1 MAMPI
6 LRNALLEFRGAQL
19 RALEAITLEY
29 ATLFKTPLADLFHL
43 SRDQYTKVLSTEIH
57 AQADV
62 ARRMNFET
70 DWIWS

>member
-1 MAMPI
+1 MPV
-6 LRNALLEFRGAQL
+6 LQTALANVRGAQL

-43 SRDQYTKVLSTEIH
+43 SRDQYTNVLSTEIH

-62 ARRMNFET
+62 ARRLNFET
-70 DWIWS
+70 DWIWA